1 MNLKKYYFNYH
12 SIETF
17 LQYGLQNFYTEFFNL
32 RFLPICEP
40 LIHSTGTFQWQE
52 LFLLRW

>member
-32 RFLPICEP
+32 RFLPTCEP